1 MSESTVGTGA
11 ARAKSAEGAAP
22 GQVGPREAASSQAA
36 PNAFDA
42 VVPPKGRDR
51 FLDLLRLVSVLRVVA
66 LHTATKPPVIYLPW
80 IQWIFPGMPEVFF
93 VSGAV
98 TAAAFARRGQAG
110 VVVKRLRRLLPPY
123 YVYAAVALAVM
134 YVTDSRSTAA
144 DASLD
149 RGDWLSFLLPV
160 VRPTGSVTRVVLW
173 GHLWFLT
180 SFLWVLTISPLL
192 HWLYRKVKLWSLLV
206 HLFVFALVVSAQKFG
221 WFPVRSEYI
230 DIAMF
235 GWFFQLGFA
244 YNDGMLQRFDPRK
257 HVAFG
262 LGLLAVGWLVAE
274 RIEPIWRKSPGSTK
288 PNELYTSSTAHF
300 LVGAGWMF
308 LAFAARVPIT
318 NWLSRHRARV
328 VDVVTQRTYTLF
340 IWGPAA
346 NAVAMAASRKIGG
359 SEGNIAVYL
368 LVTAVTLCG
377 LVVLFGWI
385 EDWASSRKPR
395 LLPTWK

>member
-1 MSESTVGTGA
+1 MNVSAAGGRGA
-11 ARAKSAEGAAP
+11 DLAQSLETEDIGALTSPKS
-22 GQVGPREAASSQAA
+22 
-36 PNAFDA
+36 
-42 VVPPKGRDR
+42 RDR
-51 FLDLLRLVSVLRVVA
+51 FLDLLRLISVLRVVA

-98 TAAAFARRGQAG
+98 TAAALRKRGAGG
-110 VVVKRLRRLLPPY
+110 VVIKRLRRLLPPY
-123 YVYAAVALAVM
+123 YVYAAVALGVM
-134 YVTDSRSTAA
+134 YVTDARSAA
-144 DASLD
+144 PDASLD
-149 RGDWLSFLLPV
+149 RGDWLSFLFPV

-180 SFLWVLTISPLL
+180 SFLWVLTLSPLL
-192 HWLYRKVKLWSLLV
+192 HWLYRKAKLWSLLV
-206 HLFVFALVVSAQKFG
+206 HLLAFALVISAQKFG

-244 YNDGMLQRFDPRK
+244 YDDGTLQHLNPRK
-257 HVAFG
+257 HFCLG
-262 LGLLAVGWLVAE
+262 LGLLAMGWLVAE
-274 RIEPIWRKSPGSTK
+274 RIEPIWRKPVGSLK
-288 PNELYTSSTAHF
+288 PNELYSSSTAHF

-318 NWLSRHRARV
+318 NWLSQHRARA

-346 NAVAMAASRKIGG
+346 NAVAMAASRKVGG
-359 SEGNIAVYL
+359 AEGNIGVYL
-368 LVTAVTLCG
+368 LVTAATLCG
-377 LVVLFGWI
+377 LLLLFGWI

-395 LLPTWK
+395 LLPVVTK

>member
-1 MSESTVGTGA
+1 MNESA
-11 ARAKSAEGAAP
+11 AGGLVTELVESAERVQPRAP
-22 GQVGPREAASSQAA
+22 EA
-36 PNAFDA
+36 
-42 VVPPKGRDR
+42 PKSPKPRDR

-98 TAAAFARRGQAG
+98 TAAALRKRGAAG
-110 VVVKRLRRLLPPY
+110 VIIKRLRRLLPPY
-123 YVYAAVALAVM
+123 YVYSAVALAVM
-134 YVTDSRSTAA
+134 YVTDSRSAA
-144 DASLD
+144 PDASLD
-149 RGDWLSFLLPV
+149 RGDWFSFLLPV

-180 SFLWVLTISPLL
+180 SFLWVLTLSPLL
-192 HWLYRKVKLWSLLV
+192 HWLYRKAKLWSLLA
-206 HLFVFALVVSAQKFG
+206 HLSAFALVIGAQKFG

-235 GWFFQLGFA
+235 GWFFQLGFG
-244 YNDGMLQRFDPRK
+244 YDDGTLQRLDPRK
-257 HVAFG
+257 HVALG
-262 LGLLAVGWLVAE
+262 VGLLAMGWLVAE
-274 RIEPIWRKSPGSTK
+274 RIEPIWRKSVGSLK

-359 SEGNIAVYL
+359 SAGNIVVYL
-368 LVTAVTLCG
+368 LVTAGTLCG
-377 LVVLFGWI
+377 LVLLFGWI

-395 LLPTWK
+395 LLPAWE

>member
-1 MSESTVGTGA
+1 MNVSAAGGRGA
-11 ARAKSAEGAAP
+11 DLAQSLETEGIGALASPKS
-22 GQVGPREAASSQAA
+22 
-36 PNAFDA
+36 
-42 VVPPKGRDR
+42 RDR
-51 FLDLLRLVSVLRVVA
+51 FLDLLRLISVLRVVA

-98 TAAAFARRGQAG
+98 TAAALRKRGAGG
-110 VVVKRLRRLLPPY
+110 VVIKRLRRLLPPY

-134 YVTDSRSTAA
+134 YVTDARSAA
-144 DASLD
+144 PDASLD
-149 RGDWLSFLLPV
+149 RGDWLSFLFPV

-180 SFLWVLTISPLL
+180 SFLWVLTLSPLL
-192 HWLYRKVKLWSLLV
+192 HWLYRKAKLWSLLV
-206 HLFVFALVVSAQKFG
+206 HLLAFALVASAQKFG

-244 YNDGMLQRFDPRK
+244 YDDGTLQQLNPRK
-257 HVAFG
+257 HFGVG
-262 LGLLAVGWLVAE
+262 LGLLAMGWLVAE
-274 RIEPIWRKSPGSTK
+274 RIEPIWRKSAGSLK
-288 PNELYTSSTAHF
+288 PNELYSSSTAHF

-308 LAFAARVPIT
+308 LAFAARGPIT
-318 NWLSRHRARV
+318 NWLSRHRARA

-346 NAVAMAASRKIGG
+346 NAVAMAASRKVGG
-359 SEGNIAVYL
+359 AEGNIGVYL
-368 LVTAVTLCG
+368 LVTAATLCG
-377 LVVLFGWI
+377 LVLLFGWI

-395 LLPTWK
+395 LLPVVAK

>member
-1 MSESTVGTGA
+1 MNVAATRGSSAGASDSAASQACAVAEST
-11 ARAKSAEGAAP
+11 
-22 GQVGPREAASSQAA
+22 
-36 PNAFDA
+36 
-42 VVPPKGRDR
+42 PKTRDR

-98 TAAAFARRGQAG
+98 TAAALRKRGATG

-134 YVTDSRSTAA
+134 YVTDSRSVAA

-149 RGDWLSFLLPV
+149 RGDWLSFVFPV
-160 VRPTGSVTRVVLW
+160 VRPTGSVSRVVLW

-180 SFLWVLTISPLL
+180 SFLWVLTLSPLL

-206 HLFVFALVVSAQKFG
+206 HLLAFALVICAQKFG

-244 YNDGMLQRFDPRK
+244 YDDGTLQRFDPRK
-257 HVAFG
+257 HVGLG
-262 LGLLAVGWLVAE
+262 LGLLAMGWLVAE
-274 RIEPIWRKSPGSTK
+274 RIEPIWRKSAGSLK
-288 PNELYTSSTAHF
+288 PNELYSSSTAHF

-318 NWLSRHRARV
+318 NWLSRNQARV

-359 SEGNIAVYL
+359 SNGNLVVYL
-368 LVTAVTLCG
+368 VVTAGTLLA

-395 LLPTWK
+395 LLPSWR

>member
-1 MSESTVGTGA
+1 MNIAAAGGLRAGALDSAFLPASEGTESTP
-11 ARAKSAEGAAP
+11 KS
-22 GQVGPREAASSQAA
+22 
-36 PNAFDA
+36 
-42 VVPPKGRDR
+42 RDR

-98 TAAAFARRGQAG
+98 TAAALRKRRATG

-134 YVTDSRSTAA
+134 YVTDSRSAA
-144 DASLD
+144 AEASLD
-149 RGDWLSFLLPV
+149 RGDWLSFLFPV
-160 VRPTGSVTRVVLW
+160 VRPTGSVTRVVLT

-180 SFLWVLTISPLL
+180 SFLWVLTLSPLL
-192 HWLYRKVKLWSLLV
+192 HWLYRKARLWSLLV
-206 HLFVFALVVSAQKFG
+206 HLLAFALVISAQKFG

-244 YNDGMLQRFDPRK
+244 YDDGTLQHLNPRK
-257 HVAFG
+257 HFGVG
-262 LGLLAVGWLVAE
+262 LGLLAMGWLVAE
-274 RIEPIWRKSPGSTK
+274 RIEPIWRKSVGSLK
-288 PNELYTSSTAHF
+288 PNELYSSSTAHF

-346 NAVAMAASRKIGG
+346 NAVAMAASRKVGG
-359 SEGNIAVYL
+359 AAGNIGVYL
-368 LVTAVTLCG
+368 LVTAATLCG
-377 LVVLFGWI
+377 LVLLFGWI

-395 LLPTWK
+395 LLPVVAK

>member
-1 MSESTVGTGA
+1 MNIAATGGLRAGALDSAFLPASEGTEPTP
-11 ARAKSAEGAAP
+11 KS
-22 GQVGPREAASSQAA
+22 
-36 PNAFDA
+36 
-42 VVPPKGRDR
+42 RDR

-98 TAAAFARRGQAG
+98 TAAALRKRGATG

-134 YVTDSRSTAA
+134 YVTDSRSAA
-144 DASLD
+144 PDASLD
-149 RGDWLSFLLPV
+149 RGDWLSFLFPV

-180 SFLWVLTISPLL
+180 SFLWVLTVSPLL

-206 HLFVFALVVSAQKFG
+206 HLLAFAFVVSAQKFG

-244 YNDGMLQRFDPRK
+244 YDDATLQRLDPRK
-257 HVAFG
+257 HVGLG

-274 RIEPIWRKSPGSTK
+274 RIEPVWRKSPGSLK
-288 PNELYTSSTAHF
+288 PSELYSSSTAHF

-308 LAFAARVPIT
+308 LAFAARVPIS

-359 SEGNIAVYL
+359 SGGNLVVYL
-368 LVTAVTLCG
+368 VVTAGTLLS
-377 LVVLFGWI
+377 LVLLFGWI

-395 LLPTWK
+395 LLPSWR

>member
-1 MSESTVGTGA
+1 MNVSAAGGRGADLAQSLETDGIGASTSP
-11 ARAKSAEGAAP
+11 KS
-22 GQVGPREAASSQAA
+22 
-36 PNAFDA
+36 
-42 VVPPKGRDR
+42 RDR
-51 FLDLLRLVSVLRVVA
+51 FLDLLRLISVLRVVA

-98 TAAAFARRGQAG
+98 TAAALRKRGAGG
-110 VVVKRLRRLLPPY
+110 VVIKRLRRLLPPY

-134 YVTDSRSTAA
+134 YVTDARSAA
-144 DASLD
+144 PDASLD
-149 RGDWLSFLLPV
+149 RGDWLSFLFPV

-180 SFLWVLTISPLL
+180 SFLWVLTLSPLL
-192 HWLYRKVKLWSLLV
+192 HWLYRKAKLWSLLV
-206 HLFVFALVVSAQKFG
+206 HLLAFALVISAQKFG

-244 YNDGMLQRFDPRK
+244 YDDGTLQQLNPRK
-257 HVAFG
+257 HFGLG
-262 LGLLAVGWLVAE
+262 LGLLAMGWLVAE
-274 RIEPIWRKSPGSTK
+274 RIEPIWRKSAGSLK
-288 PNELYTSSTAHF
+288 PNELYSSSTAHF

-318 NWLSRHRARV
+318 NWLSRHRARA

-346 NAVAMAASRKIGG
+346 NAVAMAASRKVGG
-359 SEGNIAVYL
+359 AEGNIGVYL
-368 LVTAVTLCG
+368 LVTAATLCG
-377 LVVLFGWI
+377 LVLLFGWI

-395 LLPTWK
+395 LLPVVAK

>member
-1 MSESTVGTGA
+1 MSATVSKASDVQRMQAPPSTPPTQ
-11 ARAKSAEGAAP
+11 AKS
-22 GQVGPREAASSQAA
+22 
-36 PNAFDA
+36 
-42 VVPPKGRDR
+42 RDR

-66 LHTATKPPVIYLPW
+66 LHTASKPPVIYLPW

-98 TAAAFARRGQAG
+98 TAAALRERGAAG

-123 YVYAAVALAVM
+123 YVYAAAALAVM
-134 YVTDSRSTAA
+134 YITDARSSAP

-180 SFLWVLTISPLL
+180 SFLWVLTLSPIL
-192 HWLYRKVKLWSLLV
+192 HWLYRKAKLGSLLV
-206 HLFVFALVVSAQKFG
+206 HLLAFALVVGAQKFG

-244 YNDGMLQRFDPRK
+244 YDDVTLQRLDPPK
-257 HVAFG
+257 HVAMG
-262 LGLLAVGWLVAE
+262 IGLLAIGWLVAE
-274 RIEPIWRKSPGSTK
+274 RIEPIWRKSPGSPK
-288 PNELYTSSTAHF
+288 PNELYSSSTAHF

-308 LAFAARVPIT
+308 LAFAARAPIT
-318 NWLSRHRARV
+318 NWLSRHRARA
-328 VDVVTQRTYTLF
+328 VDAVTQRTYTWC

-359 SEGNIAVYL
+359 SEGNLAVYL
-368 LVTAVTLCG
+368 AGTGATLLT

-395 LLPTWK
+395 LFPDWKRAV

>member
-1 MSESTVGTGA
+1 MSATVSNSIDAGSSDVSTPA
-11 ARAKSAEGAAP
+11 AATRPAP
-22 GQVGPREAASSQAA
+22 PTSL
-36 PNAFDA
+36 NT
-42 VVPPKGRDR
+42 PPVRDR

-66 LHTATKPPVIYLPW
+66 LHTASKPPVIYLPW

-98 TAAAFARRGQAG
+98 TAAALRKRRAG
-110 VVVKRLRRLLPPY
+110 VVVFKRLRRLLPPY
-123 YVYAAVALAVM
+123 YVYATAALAVM
-134 YVTDSRSTAA
+134 YITDARSAA
-144 DASLD
+144 PDASID
-149 RGDWLSFLLPV
+149 RGDWLSFLVPV

-180 SFLWVLTISPLL
+180 SFLWVLTFSPLL
-192 HWLYRKVKLWSLLV
+192 HWLYRKVKLWSLLL
-206 HLFVFALVVSAQKFG
+206 HLLAFALVIGAQKFG

-244 YNDGMLQRFDPRK
+244 YDDGTLQRFDPRK
-257 HVAFG
+257 HMTLG
-262 LGLLAVGWLVAE
+262 LGLLAIGWLVAE
-274 RIEPIWRKSPGSTK
+274 RIEPVWRKSPGSLK
-288 PNELYTSSTAHF
+288 PNELYSSSTAHF

-318 NWLSRHRARV
+318 NWLSRHRARAV
-328 VDVVTQRTYTLF
+328 NVITQRTYTLF

-359 SEGNIAVYL
+359 AEGNIVVYL
-368 LVTAVTLCG
+368 LVTTATLLG

-395 LLPTWK
+395 LLPAWKP